1 MTMITRAHCLPLVG
15 QRVVAQTRDGATHDG
30 ILHSVTNDGIYL
42 RPMASRRAGLVNNT
56 DGSPMA
62 DVLQNMPECSEDVHE
77 VFFPFFFLPF
87 FALAALGPW
96 GWWWWANS
104 S

>member
-1 MTMITRAHCLPLVG
+1 MITRAHCLPLVG

>member
-1 MTMITRAHCLPLVG
+1 MITRAHCLPLVG
-15 QRVVAQTRDGATHDG
+15 QRVVARTRDGATHDG

-42 RPMASRRAGLVNNT
+42 RPMASTRSRLVNFAE
-56 DGSPMA
+56 GSPIA
-62 DVLQNMPECSEDVHE
+62 DVLQNMPHSSEDVNE

-96 GWWWWANS
+96 GLWW
-104 S
+104 